1 MISRMGTKGPVCR
14 KVDYKRAGCSLDAG
28 LPVIISHLSGAQ
40 KKSCVK
46 LENIIYFS
54 IAIIYFI

>member
-1 MISRMGTKGPVCR
+1 MGTKGPVCR